1 MRLFGGNTKVK
12 VERVNATSSMNVFN
26 VQININYMHTLQILY
41 HFYIYMVQKE
51 TKWLTTIQ
59 SSNVAELGSTKNQQ
73 HFWRVMN

>member
-26 VQININYMHTLQILY
+26 VQININYTLQILY